1 MLNLL
6 KRSEKINLPL
16 SNTAESNFV
25 SKKYVWWGKRKKY
38 NMTSKL
44 LVNLLQLLPSIKR
57 FQINHYKWKPTIS
70 KRKDLKCVHSFYKWG
85 LSAPKSVSS
94 EYHFLLRQRFMYFSE
109 YRLKSD
115 SVYLTCLSCN
125 FNIQPRLIYGVT
137 CECIPHKHWRTKS
150 YTFDITIVFIE
161 IYWKNVIQIYTK
173 QSPTRRFGFHIA
185 FTWNIKYY
193 IPDLI

>member
-1 MLNLL
+1 MKNFIFSLIVKIMSTLL
-6 KRSEKINLPL
+6 KMS
-16 SNTAESNFV
+16 
-25 SKKYVWWGKRKKY
+25 
-38 NMTSKL
+38 L
-44 LVNLLQLLPSIKR
+44 LKTFTEEFWASIS
-57 FQINHYKWKPTIS
+57 PTIS
-70 KRKDLKCVHSFYKWG
+70 NWKDLKCVHSFYKWG
-85 LSAPKSVSS
+85 LSAPKSISS
-94 EYHFLLRQRFMYFSE
+94 EYHFLLRLLRFMYFSE
-109 YRLKSD
+109 YQLKSD
-115 SVYLTCLSCN
+115 SIYLTCLSCN
-125 FNIQPRLIYGVT
+125 FNIQPRLVYRVT